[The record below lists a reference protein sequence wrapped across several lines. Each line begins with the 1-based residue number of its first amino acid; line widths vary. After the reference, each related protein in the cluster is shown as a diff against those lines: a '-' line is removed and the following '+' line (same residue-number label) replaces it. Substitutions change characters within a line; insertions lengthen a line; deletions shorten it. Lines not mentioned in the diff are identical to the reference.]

1 MAMPPAAERLRPGRQ
16 GQQIVLR
23 KEAETNQIA
32 LGVIVE
38 TESMESAADT
48 RFQVG
53 QQDVDPAK
61 LGAIIGVTPTGYSRS
76 VATACYDDRAEASE
90 PIRDNRADTR

>member
-1 MAMPPAAERLRPGRQ
+1 MVMPPAAERLRPGRQ

-53 QQDVDPAK
+53 
-61 LGAIIGVTPTGYSRS
+61 
-76 VATACYDDRAEASE
+76 
-90 PIRDNRADTR
+90 